1 MRPWKTKRLAMAAI
15 IVAASAATAW
25 GQQFTIAPH
34 SGEIVGRNGLEV
46 YIKSNVGIAVI
57 ADLKPERSINGM
69 RLAGKI
75 PDPHVE
81 VTGEIRGEHLTKGM
95 YVRFTTKVQGKS
107 RPRTVEPVKLME
119 VFTPDA
125 LTKFGLFDEGV
136 VGGGDEGAN
145 GDAVREARVV
155 GVITSLRGST
165 MGVAFPRSNTKGS
178 LNAKVADDA
187 VINVKVNQLIA
198 PNGAQVSLEGYQL
211 QGVAQQPIRVLVTRL
226 QIQLPPPPPPT
237 SKVAARPAGKDKD
250 DKPGEGGFGSP
261 DGKEAGEDEVAAD
274 GIKAPG
280 KILWVN

>member
-1 MRPWKTKRLAMAAI
+1 MRPGKAKYLATMAF
-15 IVAASAATAW
+15 IVGASAATAC

-46 YIKSNVGIAVI
+46 YVKSNVGIAII

-95 YVRFTTKVQGKS
+95 IVRFTTKVQGKS
-107 RPRTVEPVKLME
+107 RPRSVEPVKLME

-125 LTKFGLFDEGV
+125 LTKFGLFDEGA
-136 VGGGDEGAN
+136 VGGGEEGA
-145 GDAVREARVV
+145 DAIREARVV

-165 MGVAFPRSNTKGS
+165 MGVSFPRSNTKGS

-211 QGVAQQPIRVLVTRL
+211 QGAAQQPIRVLVTKL
-226 QIQLPPPPPPT
+226 QIQLPPPPPPM
-237 SKVAARPAGKDKD
+237 VAAQPAGKNKD

-261 DGKEAGEDEVAAD
+261 DGKEAGDNEVAAD

-280 KILWVN
+280 KILKVN